1 LFLFYI
7 IHDKRSE
14 RFIVT
19 YGKYNLDS
27 KNEAKKMAKRIDSK
41 GLIDKMLED
50 TAKTIDSVKNDIE
63 KTIVDYTFV
72 PGKDIIE
79 TDDTIIVR
87 VDLAGIKKEDIVINL
102 TETKLKV
109 KAEFE
114 DEHEVIGNNK
124 RPNLIRRSV
133 RFPRKVKPDEAE
145 AKFENGL
152 LTVEVPKLE
161 KKESFTVDIK

>member
-1 LFLFYI
+1 M
-7 IHDKRSE
+7 
-14 RFIVT
+14 
-19 YGKYNLDS
+19 
-27 KNEAKKMAKRIDSK
+27 KKGMDSK
-41 GLIDKMLED
+41 GVIDKMLED
-50 TAKTIDSVKNDIE
+50 TANTIDSIKNDIE

-79 TDDTIIVR
+79 TDDSVIVR
-87 VDLAGIKKEDIVINL
+87 VDLAGIKKEDIDLNL

-114 DEHEVIGNNK
+114 DELIGEIKGNMR
-124 RPNLIRRSV
+124 RPTMIRRTV
-133 RFPRKVKPDEAE
+133 RFPKKVSPEEAD

-161 KKESFTVDIK
+161 KKQSFNVNIK

>member
-1 LFLFYI
+1 MVNI
-7 IHDKRSE
+7 MSTQKMRRE
-14 RFIVT
+14 
-19 YGKYNLDS
+19 KM
-27 KNEAKKMAKRIDSK
+27 KKGMDSK
-41 GLIDKMLED
+41 GVIDKMLED
-50 TAKTIDSVKNDIE
+50 TANTIDSIKNDIE

-79 TDDTIIVR
+79 TDDSVIVR
-87 VDLAGIKKEDIVINL
+87 VDLAGIKKEDIDLNL

-114 DEHEVIGNNK
+114 DELIGEMKGNMR
-124 RPNLIRRSV
+124 RPTLIRRTV
-133 RFPRKVKPDEAE
+133 RFPKKVCPEEAD

-161 KKESFTVDIK
+161 KKQSFKVDIK